1 MRYICDDVAYVGVD
15 DLNLDLFEGM
25 YRVPNGVSY
34 NSYVIKDE
42 KIAVMDTVDGNF
54 SKEWLENLDA
64 ALDGRQPDYLV
75 VLHMEPDHSA
85 NILNFIKKYPNA
97 KIVGNRKTFVMIE
110 ELFGA
115 FEYEKYEVTEGGI
128 LELGAHSLKF
138 VFAPMVHW
146 PEVMMAY
153 DGYNKTLYSA
163 DAFGKFGA
171 LKKGGEWE
179 DEARRYYYGIV
190 GKYGVQVQALFKK
203 LSAYEIGR
211 ICPLHGPVLDNNLNY
226 YFGLYNKWSTYA
238 PEKDG
243 VMIAYTSVYG
253 HTKEAALSLAEKLK
267 AKNIEV
273 VLYDLARADWAECVA
288 KAFEYGKLVLA
299 TTTYNGE
306 IFPAMREFIDR
317 LTERNYQ
324 SRKVALIENGSWA
337 PVAARAMQTRLE
349 KCKNLTFLETQVK
362 IRSALNEESKAQI
375 DALANELSK

>member
-42 KIAVMDTVDGNF
+42 KIAVMDSVDGNF
-54 SKEWLENLDA
+54 SKEWLENLSA

-115 FEYEKYEVTEGGI
+115 FEYEKYEVTEGGV

-349 KCKNLTFLETQVK
+349 KCKNLTFLEAQVK